1 MKVKLGDEIVHDG
14 VIYILVDAKPIRLM
28 TGLTSD
34 RVGVC
39 ALCQANRVF
48 CKIPYA
54 NNKAYDMCK
63 QIASA
68 IFVKKLEV

>member
-14 VIYILVDAKPIRLM
+14 VTYVLVDSNPIRLM
-28 TGLTSD
+28 TGLIRRSI
-34 RVGVC
+34 GVC
-39 ALCQANRVF
+39 SMCQANGVF
-48 CKIPYA
+48 CKTPYA